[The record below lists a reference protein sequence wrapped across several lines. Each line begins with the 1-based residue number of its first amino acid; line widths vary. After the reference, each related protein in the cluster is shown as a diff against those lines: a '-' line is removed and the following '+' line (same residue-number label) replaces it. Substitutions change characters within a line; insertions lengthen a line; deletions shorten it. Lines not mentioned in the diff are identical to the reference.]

1 MLGECDIHVL
11 HLFDV
16 EFVEARNAVNNGDRC
31 PSAAAIVS
39 CSAVQVTEFSE
50 HLRIPSCS
58 VVAPT
63 ERWSKPPDDFLKM
76 NIDGSFLK
84 DNSTGGWGFCVSVLV
99 WATSCLKAIEFAAE
113 VGFGRIIIE
122 TDSTV
127 LAWALL
133 SNELDTACNGVF
145 FREAKFLLFTS
156 FIEFKV
162 LVCNG
167 CNSVAH
173 VLATPWCPYVP
184 GRYHVLA

>member
-58 VVAPT
+58 VVAPA

-76 NIDGSFLK
+76 NTCGTFLK
-84 DNSTGGWGFCVSVLV
+84 DNSTGGWGFCARDASGDVIG
-99 WATSCLKAIEFAAE
+99 AGMGHIHFLKDALH
-113 VGFGRIIIE
+113 
-122 TDSTV
+122 TDDS
-127 LAWALL
+127 L
-133 SNELDTACNGVF
+133 SEGD
-145 FREAKFLLFTS
+145 
-156 FIEFKV
+156 
-162 LVCNG
+162 
-167 CNSVAH
+167 
-173 VLATPWCPYVP
+173 
-184 GRYHVLA
+184 